1 MTDRL
6 KGIIFNKLI
15 TDLSGVEMIIHNNSI
30 WFIDRENKY
39 WYLELVNDGK
49 LYWRYQFFFQFFSL
63 FSMDREEFEPL
74 IKEWVELV
82 LNNGVTSMHSMNITE
97 NKLMESALNNG
108 ITSSGWMKSIPF
120 DRVESSLNNGITSSH
135 LRILEMSCVVESALK
150 NGITSSRPAKK
161 SLTIVESVLNNE

>member
-1 MTDRL
+1 MTDRI
-6 KGIIFNKLI
+6 KKIIFNKLI

-82 LNNGVTSMHSMNITE
+82 LNNGVTPMHTMNITE
-97 NKLMESALNNG
+97 NSLMESALN
-108 ITSSGWMKSIPF
+108 KSM
-120 DRVESSLNNGITSSH
+120 ESALNNGITSSH
-135 LRILEMSCVVESALK
+135 LRILKMSCVVESALK

>member
-1 MTDRL
+1 MTDRI
-6 KGIIFNKLI
+6 KKIIFNKLI

-82 LNNGVTSMHSMNITE
+82 LNNGVTSMHPMNITE
-97 NKLMESALNNG
+97 NSLMESALNKLMESALN
-108 ITSSGWMKSIPF
+108 
-120 DRVESSLNNGITSSH
+120 
-135 LRILEMSCVVESALK
+135 